1 MKHEMSLSH
10 TTQKYQVVWRESA
23 ERERVSSQR
32 RWENAYKTYR

>member
-23 ERERVSSQR
+23 ERERVSSQS